1 MADANIDTMLA
12 VAAKVDGLR
21 DQIAGQLRA
30 LRGDVDLAASGIWK
44 GAASTTFAQ
53 VMTNWD
59 ASAFKLENALA
70 GISQAIKTSGV
81 EYDQSEQDNVSS
93 INSVAGT
100 LNL

>member
-1 MADANIDTMLA
+1 MAETDIQTMLA

-21 DQIAGQLRA
+21 EQIGGLLRA
-30 LRGDVDLAASGIWK
+30 LRADVDLAASGIWK

-59 ASAFKLENALA
+59 SSAFKLENALA
-70 GISQAIKTSGV
+70 GISESIKTSGIQ
-81 EYDQSEQDNVSS
+81 YDQSEQDNVAQLKTVGGS
-93 INSVAGT
+93 

>member
-1 MADANIDTMLA
+1 MAEANIETMIA

-21 DQIAGQLRA
+21 DQIGGLLRL
-30 LRGDVDLAASGIWK
+30 LRSDVDLAASGIWK
-44 GAASTTFAQ
+44 GQASTSFGQ

-59 ASAFKLENALA
+59 SSAFKLENALA
-70 GISQAIKTSGV
+70 GISQSIKTSGI

-93 INSVAGT
+93 INAVAGT

>member
-1 MADANIDTMLA
+1 MADANIETMLA

-21 DQIAGQLRA
+21 DQIAGQLRG
-30 LRGDVDLAASGIWK
+30 LRSDVDLAASGIWK
-44 GAASTTFAQ
+44 GTASTTFAQ

-59 ASAFKLENALA
+59 SSAFKLENALA

-81 EYDQSEQDNVSS
+81 EYDQSEQDNVAS
-93 INSVAGT
+93 INAVAGT